1 MVKRW
6 AGVALGLGL
15 LAMTSPVWPIEPRA
29 GEGLAC
35 DPDAKVANL
44 SFTLQ
49 DMNGRSVR
57 LSDYKG
63 KVLLVDFWATWCGP
77 CKVEI
82 PGFVELYGKYR
93 TQGFEI
99 VGMLVEDEIAK
110 ARPFAQQF
118 KMNYPVL
125 DASSRE
131 DVQEA
136 YGPLWGLPTAFLIG
150 RDGRICRKHSGFTPK
165 EEFEREIKALL

>member
-15 LAMTSPVWPIEPRA
+15 LAMTSPVWPIEPRG

-35 DPDAKVANL
+35 DPEAKAANV

-57 LSDYKG
+57 LSDYRG

-125 DASSRE
+125 DTASRE

-165 EEFEREIKALL
+165 EEFEREIKVLL

>member
-15 LAMTSPVWPIEPRA
+15 LAMTSPVWPIEPRG

-35 DPDAKVANL
+35 DPEAKAANV

-57 LSDYKG
+57 LSDYRG

-125 DASSRE
+125 DTASRE

-150 RDGRICRKHSGFTPK
+150 RDGRICRKNSGFTPK